1 MMAENSRFDY
11 RALLSGQLEVSA
23 EFWAIQCDGVMFATV
38 AGGGA
43 MIVACVRL
51 GSLDMLSKG

>member
-11 RALLSGQLEVSA
+11 RAFLPGQLEVSA
-23 EFWAIQCDGVMFATV
+23 EFWAIQYDGVMFATV
-38 AGGGA
+38 ASGGA

-51 GSLDMLSKG
+51 GSLGALSKG